1 MRSGYGTTGMAPV
14 LAAGVGIRHGW
25 TWVLRAA
32 SFRLEV
38 PDAGRPAIGI
48 AIAREAARTAVIDLL
63 GGLTRPAYG
72 ELRVLGQDLTTA
84 QGRAAVRRYV
94 GIARL
99 PARPQ
104 PGRRVRGLVGH
115 AARVANL
122 PGRDCDVLAAAILD
136 RLALTP
142 WADVPVRA
150 APTVIA
156 RRARLAAAAVHEPE
170 LLLIDSLLDGLGPRD
185 TENVAASIRDLGR
198 DTAIVATGRDPA
210 ALAMACGEVLTLA
223 DGIIVRNLAA
233 AAREPRENRAAAG
246 LAWIPGPRR
255 GPGSARGPGGG
266 RPALRLVR
274 VNWNLLA
281 CALGGHVS
289 YAPAEPGIRA
299 MLRADT
305 AAGEA
310 WQCLRCATFVPGAPG
325 ASGPAAAAPRVR
337 RDDELRSALILR
349 TVAVER
355 FIRAIIFGF
364 IAYGVW
370 RFKYSRYTIEHTFQ
384 REYPE
389 IRELL
394 HTFGYNVNSS
404 GGLVGLIRHTFTLDQ
419 RTLTWLA
426 IGAAAYTVVEILEGI
441 ALWMLKRWGEYF
453 AMVATSA
460 GIPYEIY
467 ELVAKVTVVR
477 MGAFVINVA
486 LVVYLVLSKRLFGA
500 RGGKKAYDARL
511 RSESVMQAAIDA
523 AAAGGLLGDAPAPV
537 VPVPDGTASGGT
549 GLPDHRP
556 S

>member
-48 AIAREAARTAVIDLL
+48 AITREAARTAVIDLL

-150 APTVIA
+150 APAVIA

-233 AAREPRENRAAAG
+233 AARQPRGNRAGAG
-246 LAWIPGPRR
+246 MAWIRRPRR
-255 GPGSARGPGGG
+255 GPGSARGPGSG
-266 RPALRLVR
+266 RPALRLDR
-274 VNWNLLA
+274 VKWNLLA
-281 CALGGHVS
+281 CALGGHAS
-289 YAPAEPGIRA
+289 YAPAEPGIA
-299 MLRADT
+299 AD
-305 AAGEA
+305 
-310 WQCLRCATFVPGAPG
+310 
-325 ASGPAAAAPRVR
+325 
-337 RDDELRSALILR
+337 
-349 TVAVER
+349 
-355 FIRAIIFGF
+355 
-364 IAYGVW
+364 
-370 RFKYSRYTIEHTFQ
+370 
-384 REYPE
+384 
-389 IRELL
+389 
-394 HTFGYNVNSS
+394 
-404 GGLVGLIRHTFTLDQ
+404 
-419 RTLTWLA
+419 
-426 IGAAAYTVVEILEGI
+426 
-441 ALWMLKRWGEYF
+441 
-453 AMVATSA
+453 
-460 GIPYEIY
+460 
-467 ELVAKVTVVR
+467 
-477 MGAFVINVA
+477 
-486 LVVYLVLSKRLFGA
+486 
-500 RGGKKAYDARL
+500 
-511 RSESVMQAAIDA
+511 
-523 AAAGGLLGDAPAPV
+523 AAGGYR
-537 VPVPDGTASGGT
+537 SG
-549 GLPDHRP
+549 
-556 S
+556 